1 MRPAARI
8 QAAIDIL
15 DLVEEGIASE
25 GLPADAVVA
34 SYYRSRRYIGSK
46 DRRAISELV
55 YTVLRR
61 RGRHI
66 WRIGAAWLDCTA
78 RTLMLSYLALNDR
91 DSLALF
97 GDEAPHSPAA
107 LTTEETSALDA
118 MPDSLV
124 GAPMSAAL
132 EVPACV
138 EKMLQRRFADKLADA
153 MSALNEG
160 ASLDLRC
167 NPLGYSIDINNR
179 IKEIDQNFKKTIF
192 SPIGFR
198 SKSKLNITANPLYRD
213 GSVEIQDESAQVA
226 SYLVDAKPGMNVID
240 LCAGGGGKSLM
251 VSALM
256 ENRGQV
262 YAFDISSKRL
272 SAMKP
277 RIQRAGC
284 RNIQCRVLPEGG
296 SARQKLLADFHGKA
310 DRVIIDAPCT
320 GSGTWRRN
328 PDQRWRLTTSI
339 IEGYAALQSSL
350 LEEGSALVNDGGRLV
365 YMTCSLLPDENEAVV
380 DQFLASTSGRWRLL
394 DYASVWQQV
403 LPSASPKT
411 ASLNPKCLQLVP
423 HKHQTDGFFVAI
435 FEKAPL

>member
-15 DLVEEGIASE
+15 DLVEEGIASK
-25 GLPADAVVA
+25 GLPADAIVA
-34 SYYRSRRYIGSK
+34 NYYRSRRYIGSK

-55 YTVLRR
+55 YAVLRQ

-66 WRIGAAWLDCTA
+66 WRLETAGLDFSA
-78 RTLMLSYLALNDR
+78 RALMFSHLALNDR

-107 LTTEETSALDA
+107 LTDIETSALD
-118 MPDSLV
+118 MMHDNLV
-124 GAPMSAAL
+124 DAPMSAVL

-138 EKMLQRRFADKLADA
+138 EKQLRERFADTLADA

-160 ASLDLRC
+160 APLDLRS
-167 NPLGYSIDINNR
+167 NPTRPDFDINKSL
-179 IKEIDQNFKKTIF
+179 KEVDQNIEKTVF

-198 SKSKLNITANPLYRD
+198 SRSKVNITGHGLYRD
-213 GSVEIQDESAQVA
+213 GLIEIQDESAQVA
-226 SYLVDAKPGMNVID
+226 SYLVDAKPGMSVVD
-240 LCAGGGGKSLM
+240 LCAGGGGKSLL

-262 YAFDISSKRL
+262 YAFDVSSKRL

-284 RNIQCRVLPEGG
+284 RNIQSRVLPEGG
-296 SARQKLLADFHGKA
+296 EGCQKLLADFRGKA

-328 PDQRWRLTTSI
+328 PDQRWRLTTLA
-339 IEGYAALQSSL
+339 IEEYATLQASL
-350 LEEGSALVNDGGRLV
+350 LAEGSGLVKAGGRLV

-380 DQFLASTSGRWRLL
+380 DQFLASAHGTWHLL
-394 DYASVWQQV
+394 DYTSVWQQV
-403 LPSASPKT
+403 LASAPPET

-435 FEKAPL
+435 FEKASL